1 MRKIIAEQSDIALI
15 YLDVVMETDDAGL
28 KVVEFIRDE
37 MKIPSSGSFF
47 EPATWF
53 CAERGNCQLRHQ

>member
-1 MRKIIAEQSDIALI
+1 
-15 YLDVVMETDDAGL
+15 METDDAGL

-47 EPATWF
+47 EPGNLVL
-53 CAERGNCQLRHQ
+53 RRRGGNCQLRHQ